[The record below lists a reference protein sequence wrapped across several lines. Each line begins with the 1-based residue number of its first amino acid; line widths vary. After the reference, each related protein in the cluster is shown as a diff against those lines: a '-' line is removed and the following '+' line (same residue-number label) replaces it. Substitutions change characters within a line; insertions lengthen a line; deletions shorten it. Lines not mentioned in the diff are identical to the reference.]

1 MTLHVSQA
9 HLLKRHSDTPRG
21 RRDALLVCL
30 FLDQG
35 FRCGE
40 VHTLRVK
47 RIDLEAGTVA
57 VSGEKGNSTH
67 HLAADTLITAMA
79 SLPAV
84 QGQEYLFA
92 GRVEQQT
99 NQIKPMDQRALRE
112 CIRELGERLA
122 VAKLT
127 PRDLRL
133 SWATSAKRNKTRMV
147 EHFPKSPLCK
157 RNKSGLER
165 SFALF
170 SLPPSAFFDARSSSL
185 RREFTSL

>member
-9 HLLKRHSDTPRG
+9 HLLKRQPDTPLG

-57 VSGEKGNSTH
+57 VPGEKGNSTH
-67 HLAADTLITAMA
+67 HLTADTLITAMA
-79 SLPAV
+79 YLPDV
-84 QGQEYLFA
+84 QGQEYLFP

-112 CIRELGERLA
+112 RIRELGERLGI
-122 VAKLT
+122 AKLT

-147 EHFPKSPLCK
+147 EHFPESPRARATKAAWRGPSHFFRFL
-157 RNKSGLER
+157 L
-165 SFALF
+165 
-170 SLPPSAFFDARSSSL
+170 LPSSMPSQAA
-185 RREFTSL
+185 

>member
-9 HLLKRHSDTPRG
+9 HLLKRQPDTPLG

-35 FRCGE
+35 LRCGE

-47 RIDLEAGTVA
+47 SIDLEAGTVA
-57 VSGEKGNSTH
+57 VPGEKGSITH
-67 HLAADTLITAMA
+67 HLTADTLITAMA
-79 SLPAV
+79 YQPDV
-84 QGQEYLFA
+84 QGQEYLFP

-112 CIRELGERLA
+112 RIREPGERLGI
-122 VAKLT
+122 AKLT
-127 PRDLRL
+127 PRDLGL
-133 SWATSAKRNKTRMV
+133 SGATSAKRNKTAEIAWRS
-147 EHFPKSPLCK
+147 KS
-157 RNKSGLER
+157 NKSGLER

-170 SLPPSAFFDARSSSL
+170 SLPPSAFFDALSSSL